1 MESLDELTK
10 SGSSKKGFFS
20 HVFNFNEESKEE
32 MLNIVQYAII
42 ALVPVIILNK
52 SIQRFIPEADDEK
65 GSPEILAEISI
76 QVLVMFIGLFFI
88 NRIILYIP
96 TYSGVKYPD
105 FSIIPII
112 LVALM
117 IILSLQTKLGE
128 KVSILVD
135 RVSEIWEGSSD
146 KKNSKN
152 SKQNKKN
159 VKVTQPISQN
169 QVAINQS
176 LNSQTTSLSQLP
188 PPQSM
193 SQSGGTTDYTNM
205 YQQNNSSLGGGSN
218 PGTDTSPYE
227 SFGPMAANE
236 ALGGSGFGGA
246 NW

>member
-20 HVFNFNEESKEE
+20 FVFNFNEETKEE
-32 MLNIVQYAII
+32 LLNIIQYVII
-42 ALVPVIILNK
+42 ALIPVVILNK

-65 GSPEILAEISI
+65 GTPEILAEVLI
-76 QVLVMFIGLFFI
+76 QGIIMFIGMFFI
-88 NRIILYIP
+88 HRIIIYIP

-105 FSIIPII
+105 VSIIPII
-112 LVALM
+112 LIGLI
-117 IILSLQTKLGE
+117 IILSLQTKIGE
-128 KVSILVD
+128 KVSILSD
-135 RVSEIWEGSSD
+135 RVTDIWEGSGE
-146 KKNSKN
+146 KKNNK
-152 SKQNKKN
+152 KNKKN

-176 LNSQTTSLSQLP
+176 LNNQTTSLSQLP

-193 SQSGGTTDYTNM
+193 SQTNTDYNNM
-205 YQQNNSSLGGGSN
+205 YQQNNSPLVDSSGQGAN
-218 PGTDTSPYE
+218 PYE